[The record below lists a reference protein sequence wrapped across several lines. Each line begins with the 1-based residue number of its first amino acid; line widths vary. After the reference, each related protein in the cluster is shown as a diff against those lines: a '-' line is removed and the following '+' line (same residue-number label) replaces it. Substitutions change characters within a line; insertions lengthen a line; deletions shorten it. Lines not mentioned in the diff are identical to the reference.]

1 MSHGGSPTDA
11 PIQIDAPTAAE
22 IADAFT
28 VLASPGRVLILGY
41 LTGGPAPVSELA
53 AAADLTASAASHQ
66 LRILRHMGWVDRERR
81 GRQVFYALHDPHV
94 ADVLA
99 QAVFHLEHV
108 RAGHSERTA
117 QD

>member
-1 MSHGGSPTDA
+1 
-11 PIQIDAPTAAE
+11 
-22 IADAFT
+22 
-28 VLASPGRVLILGY
+28 
-41 LTGGPAPVSELA
+41 
-53 AAADLTASAASHQ
+53 
-66 LRILRHMGWVDRERR
+66 MGWVDRERR